1 MKTKRIKELNRVLTN
16 QQLFKARFEATG
28 FYNNLTQKEQ
38 KECIEALIYAGT
50 PIKELDNIFELP
62 TKRLYHSKY
71 YTPKNVLKRFLNRF
85 ILHPMTVALTV
96 YLLIILSTIILT
108 LKLY

>member
-1 MKTKRIKELNRVLTN
+1 MKTKRIKHLN
-16 QQLFKARFEATG
+16 E
-28 FYNNLTQKEQ
+28 
-38 KECIEALIYAGT
+38 IYKVPSKVYKVKRNT
-50 PIKELDNIFELP
+50 LKSIL
-62 TKRLYHSKY
+62 KRL
-71 YTPKNVLKRFLNRF
+71 

>member
-1 MKTKRIKELNRVLTN
+1 MKQQRINELNKLYAVP
-16 QQLFKARFEATG
+16 TG
-28 FYNNLTQKEQ
+28 KVYKVKRNTLKS
-38 KECIEALIYAGT
+38 IL
-50 PIKELDNIFELP
+50 
-62 TKRLYHSKY
+62 KRL
-71 YTPKNVLKRFLNRF
+71 